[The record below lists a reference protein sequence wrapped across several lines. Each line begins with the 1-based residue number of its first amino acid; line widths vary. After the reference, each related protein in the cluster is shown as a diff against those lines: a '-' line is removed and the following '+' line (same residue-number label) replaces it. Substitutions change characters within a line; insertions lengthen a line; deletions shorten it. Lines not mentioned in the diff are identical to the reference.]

1 MSMHQRWRKISGNLG
16 TYTSLQWLVRT
27 QGLFRL
33 ICAVLLSS
41 YQKVFKLKKR
51 KKEEEVVN
59 ACTPEQEPFSDLSFP
74 FRGWHYL
81 WNAFNHWY
89 EEAKLL
95 SNQKVKICI
104 VFGTLCPIS
113 FACCCFINISCAP
126 NEYDLWFPEGFD
138 IWAEKLLKIM
148 DIFKQLCWY
157 NHPHINTKD
166 TALHGLE

>member
-51 KKEEEVVN
+51 KKEEEVAN

-81 WNAFNHWY
+81 WNAFKVVQITDMKKPNYFLIKKLRYASCLGLCVRYRSHAVVSSISPVLQMNMICDSQRVLTY
-89 EEAKLL
+89 E
-95 SNQKVKICI
+95 QKQMLFGSSWCCN
-104 VFGTLCPIS
+104 VFGRFL
-113 FACCCFINISCAP
+113 FI
-126 NEYDLWFPEGFD
+126 YLF
-138 IWAEKLLKIM
+138 
-148 DIFKQLCWY
+148 
-157 NHPHINTKD
+157 
-166 TALHGLE
+166 